1 MLCLP
6 PMLILDEATSS
17 IDTRTELRIQAAFAR
32 MMHGRTSFIVAHRL
46 STIREADV
54 ILVMKDGCVLQ
65 DGTPAQIYT
74 GPNCVDA
81 ALALGTPPMNLF
93 PDLPSEDGFVTLLG
107 VRVPLPE
114 GVNRPVTVGIRPVHI
129 QPAADGTPVRIETVE
144 ELGSE
149 RVLHLSAEGRTFL
162 AVIPTEPG
170 KTLLRGDMLPVTFD
184 PARVCLFDGDGAALF
199 R

>member
-1 MLCLP
+1 MGTTFVYVTH
-6 PMLILDEATSS
+6 DQTEALALGE
-17 IDTRTELRIQAAFAR
+17 R
-32 MMHGRTSFIVAHRL
+32 
-46 STIREADV
+46 

-129 QPAADGTPVRIETVE
+129 QPAANGTPVRIETVE